1 MSGNKKVTVLTS
13 VYDEKTNTH
22 WALEPGETIEDI
34 RHIIDA
40 YADSLGI
47 EKDDD
52 KTEKISSLR
61 GASKVELEEKDD

>member
-1 MSGNKKVTVLTS
+1 MSGKPKVTVLTS
-13 VYDEKTNTH
+13 VYDEKTNTY
-22 WALEPGETIEDI
+22 WALEPGETIEDL
-34 RHIIDA
+34 RPTIDA

-47 EKDDD
+47 KKDDD

>member
-52 KTEKISSLR
+52 EKISSLR